1 MAEQQPD
8 FVYTIYIAAPP
19 ERVWSALTDGELT
32 KASWGHEN
40 RSDWKRGSRWEMIRN
55 GNGVVDVA
63 GRVLE
68 IDPPHRLVTSWVDP
82 QYEDEPGRTSR
93 VTYELAANGAD
104 TRLTVIH
111 SELPNQSVR
120 DAISGGWPLVLSS
133 MKSLLEKGEGLDS
146 ITRKIEEL
154 SDS

>member
-1 MAEQQPD
+1 MAEQLPD
-8 FVYTIYIAAPP
+8 YVYTIYIAAPP

-32 KASWGHEN
+32 KAYWGHEN
-40 RSDWKRGSRWEMIRN
+40 RSDWRQGSRWEMIRN

-63 GRVLE
+63 GHVLE
-68 IDPPHRLVTSWVDP
+68 VDPPRRLVTSWVDP

-104 TRLTVIH
+104 TRLTVTH

-146 ITRKIEEL
+146 VRRKVEEL
-154 SDS
+154 SDA